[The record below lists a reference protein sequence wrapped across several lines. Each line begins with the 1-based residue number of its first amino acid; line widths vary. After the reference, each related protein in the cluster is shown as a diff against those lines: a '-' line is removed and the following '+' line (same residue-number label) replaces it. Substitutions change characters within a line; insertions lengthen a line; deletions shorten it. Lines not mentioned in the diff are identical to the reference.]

1 MKILMR
7 CLQEDTDFIE
17 SVKSDL
23 GEVASIETC
32 KVLGYT
38 GYDAVMLILTAANA
52 IGALLVPF
60 IIMHMT
66 NNKDDETKSKRRVAI
81 EVEGK
86 ELLTL
91 NFEGCSE
98 ETVKKLSRRQWIR
111 QWIVN
116 NVFGFVC
123 E

>member
-7 CLQEDTDFIE
+7 CSQEDTDFIE
-17 SVKSDL
+17 SVKSDF

-66 NNKDDETKSKRRVAI
+66 NNKDDETKSKRSIAI

-86 ELLTL
+86 EVLTL

-98 ETVKKLSRRQWIR
+98 ETVQK
-111 QWIVN
+111 IV
-116 NVFGFVC
+116 
-123 E
+123 EEAMDKAMDSK